1 MKNKGFFI
9 AVDGCDAAGKSSAMA
24 LMKEF
29 FVKEKGFKESD
40 VVLTREPGGTFVGE
54 EIRSL
59 LLDPDT
65 RKNKM
70 DMKTEMIL
78 MYASRNQLLKEVIEP
93 ALKAGKVV
101 ITDRWESSTFAYQTV
116 RGADPKEIKQMSDFV
131 CTTQPDLMIILD
143 VTPEKTLERIANKR
157 DGKMDRTEST
167 DSKYFESIRN
177 SYLEYA
183 KENKSTV
190 IDASVELNDML
201 FSIYQKL
208 YENTNHIKKKV
219 NNARFSLN

>member
-1 MKNKGFFI
+1 MRDKGFFV
-9 AVDGCDAAGKSSAMA
+9 AVDGCDAAGKSSAME

-29 FVKEKGFKESD
+29 FIKEKGFKESD

-59 LLDPDT
+59 LLDPDP
-65 RKNKM
+65 RKNSM
-70 DMKTEMIL
+70 DMKTEMML

-93 ALKAGKVV
+93 ALKDGKVV

-116 RGADPKEIKQMSDFV
+116 RGADPEEIKQMSEFV
-131 CTTQPDLMIILD
+131 CTTQPDLMMILD
-143 VTPEKTLERIANKR
+143 VTPEKTLERIAEKR

-167 DSKYFESIRN
+167 EKKYFEAVRN
-177 SYLEYA
+177 SYLQYA
-183 KENKSTV
+183 KDNKSTV
-190 IDASVELNDML
+190 INASVELNDML

-208 YENTNHIKKKV
+208 DENTMNVKKKD
-219 NNARFSLN
+219 NNMTLSP

>member
-9 AVDGCDAAGKSSAMA
+9 AVDGCDAAGKSSAME

-54 EIRSL
+54 EIRNL
-59 LLDPDT
+59 LLDPDP
-65 RKNKM
+65 RKNEM
-70 DMKTEMIL
+70 DMKTEMML

-93 ALKAGKVV
+93 SLKEGKVV

-116 RGADPKEIKQMSDFV
+116 RGADPEEIKQMSDFV
-131 CTTQPDLMIILD
+131 CTTQPDLMMILD
-143 VTPEKTLERIANKR
+143 VTPEKTLERIAEKR

-167 DSKYFESIRN
+167 DKKYFEAIRS
-177 SYLEYA
+177 SYLQYA
-183 KENKSTV
+183 KENDSTI

-208 YENTNHIKKKV
+208 DDNTNHIKKKE
-219 NNARFSLN
+219 NNLTLSP

>member
-183 KENKSTV
+183 KENKSIV

-208 YENTNHIKKKV
+208 DENTNHIKKKV